1 MIQIEL
7 VDAAATRS
15 LGVKLGQLL
24 EAGTVL
30 LLEGD
35 LGAGKT
41 SLVQGIGAGLAIDE
55 TIDSP
60 TFTLINEYDQG
71 RLALY
76 HLDLYRLEPDEV
88 LGLNLESYWEGV
100 EVEPGVVAIEWPE
113 RLPIKP
119 ENYLDVQLQHHSD
132 NFSDDRRLVTMNW
145 VGRSGFDLTYLIPTV
160 SS

>member
-88 LGLNLESYWEGV
+88 LGLNLESYWEGI

-119 ENYLDVQLQHHSD
+119 DDYLDLQLRHHG
-132 NFSDDRRLVTMNW
+132 DDQRLVTLEW
-145 VGRSGFDLTYLIPTV
+145 VGRSGFDLSGLC
-160 SS
+160 